1 MSTCDNFFPLV
12 SCGPLVSVHGLIMT
26 NVQSFKADSAAK
38 KASADLLPQPLN
50 YPSPVV
56 NQFQSPGNSKEA
68 SAGDGFLLNEDLHS
82 TFGKIR
88 LLEKIVHICLYCNT
102 IPQCFLMTCQLFLK
116 LKSLF
121 IGVVLS

>member
-12 SCGPLVSVHGLIMT
+12 SCSPLVSVHGLIMT

-88 LLEKIVHICLYCNT
+88 LLEKIVQYVFIA
-102 IPQCFLMTCQLFLK
+102 ILFLNV
-116 LKSLF
+116 S
-121 IGVVLS
+121 S